1 MSPAG
6 RQRLIRWLRFNFVGL
21 LGIAV
26 QLSVLTLLV
35 SVARINYLLATVIAV
50 ECAVLHNFLWHERY
64 TWRER
69 TRGTPGVTGRLL
81 RFHLANGL
89 ISIAGNLLFMRLLAG
104 SAGLHYL
111 PANLLSIAMCG
122 ILNFLVGDFLVF
134 RVRDTPR
141 DDHPLFL
148 G

>member
-6 RQRLIRWLRFNFVGL
+6 RQRFIRWLRFNFVGL
-21 LGIAV
+21 LGIGV
-26 QLSVLTLLV
+26 QLGVLTLLV
-35 SVARINYLLATVIAV
+35 SVAQLNYLLATALAV
-50 ECAVLHNFLWHERY
+50 EAAVLHNFLWHERY

-69 TRGTPGVTGRLL
+69 TRGTPGVPRRLL

-89 ISIAGNLLFMRLLAG
+89 ISIGGNLLFMGLLAG
-104 SAGLHYL
+104 ALGLHYL

-122 ILNFLVGDFLVF
+122 ILNFLAGDFLVF
-134 RVRDTPR
+134 RVRDAKHS
-141 DDHPLFL
+141 DHPLFL

>member
-1 MSPAG
+1 VSPAG
-6 RQRLIRWLRFNFVGL
+6 RRRLTRWLRFNLVGL
-21 LGIAV
+21 LGIGV
-26 QLSVLTLLV
+26 QLGVLTLLV
-35 SVARINYLLATVIAV
+35 SLARLNYLLATVMAV
-50 ECAVLHNFLWHERY
+50 EAAVLHNFLWHERY

-69 TRGTPGVTGRLL
+69 IQGAPGVAGRLL

-122 ILNFLVGDFLVF
+122 ILNFLAGDFLVF
-134 RVRDTPR
+134 RVRVTAR

>member
-1 MSPAG
+1 MTASGKA
-6 RQRLIRWLRFNFVGL
+6 RLMRWLRFNFVGL
-21 LGIAV
+21 LGVGV
-26 QLSVLTLLV
+26 QLAVLTLLV
-35 SVARINYLLATVIAV
+35 SGAGLNYLTATALAV
-50 ECAVLHNFLWHERY
+50 ESAVLHNFLWHERY

-69 TRGTPGVTGRLL
+69 TRGAPGVGGRLV

-89 ISIAGNLLFMRLLAG
+89 VSLGGNLLFMRLLTG
-104 SAGLHYL
+104 SAGLHFL
-111 PANLLSIAMCG
+111 PANVLSIAMCG

-134 RVRDTPR
+134 RVRDVKR

>member
-1 MSPAG
+1 VSPAG
-6 RQRLIRWLRFNFVGL
+6 RRRFIRWLRFNFVGL
-21 LGIAV
+21 LGIGV
-26 QLSVLTLLV
+26 QLGVLTLLV
-35 SVARINYLLATVIAV
+35 SVARLNYLFATVLAV
-50 ECAVLHNFLWHERY
+50 ESAVLHNFLWHERY

-69 TRGTPGVTGRLL
+69 TRGVPGVARRLL

-89 ISIAGNLLFMRLLAG
+89 ISIAGNLLFMRLLTGA
-104 SAGLHYL
+104 AGLHFL

-134 RVRDTPR
+134 RVRDRQR